1 MNYDLSKRTSAEL
14 LADWAGIMRELQQR
28 KVIRTR
34 NNPISDI
41 AEEIVAKHFRGQRGE
56 STQKGWDVRTGQT
69 RIQVKAMRQ
78 GGGYRRTT
86 LGVIRGKDFDKVV
99 VVVFPEDFSIDQ
111 IKAYEFSKQFV
122 FSKMDG
128 VERFPHREHVNG
140 RVINLTT
147 TVLDDK
153 AVKSINVRRA
163 AHAVLDVTPSTT

>member
-1 MNYDLSKRTSAEL
+1 MNYDPSKRTSAEL
-14 LADWAGIMRELQQR
+14 LADWAGIMRELKQR

-41 AEEIVAKHFRGQRGE
+41 AEEIVAKRFGGQRGE

-69 RIQVKAMRQ
+69 RIQVKAMRH
-78 GGGYRRTT
+78 GGDYRRTT
-86 LGVIRGKDFDKVV
+86 LGVIRGEDFDKVV
-99 VVVFPEDFSIDQ
+99 VVMFPEDFSIDQ
-111 IKAYEFSKQFV
+111 IEAYEFSKRFV
-122 FSKMDG
+122 FSKADG

-147 TVLDDK
+147 PVLADK
-153 AVKSINVRRA
+153 EVKSIDIRRA